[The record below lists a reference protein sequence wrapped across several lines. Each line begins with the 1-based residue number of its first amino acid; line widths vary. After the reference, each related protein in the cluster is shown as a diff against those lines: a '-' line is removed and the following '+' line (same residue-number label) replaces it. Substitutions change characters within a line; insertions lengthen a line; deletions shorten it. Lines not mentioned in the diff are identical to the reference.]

1 MVTPLTNCAT
11 IQDFINIYELNEAIE
26 ISNLCG
32 DELNDTI
39 NTDKLQAALDNAHDI
54 INSRYLIASDCGRAL
69 IKTSCKQLVL
79 WVARYIADTTKSRP
93 MVDEDYKRAMEMLE
107 YACKECA
114 DRCPLSSAE
123 LEEILGENI
132 SRRSRLR
139 CYRGNGNRFFG
150 RHAQRIKVDRFATKN
165 GFENYLINRFTSI
178 GSNDYLGY

>member
-1 MVTPLTNCAT
+1 MVTPLSNCAT

-32 DELNDTI
+32 DELDDEI

-79 WVARYIADTTKSRP
+79 WVTRYIADTTKSRP

-114 DRCPLSSAE
+114 IRCPLSRME
-123 LEEILGENI
+123 IEDILGENI
-132 SRRSRLR
+132 SRRSRLK
-139 CYRGNGNRFFG
+139 CFRGNGNRFYG
-150 RHAQRIKVDRFATKN
+150 RHARRVKVDRYATKGN
-165 GFENYLINRFTSI
+165 YDDYLIN
-178 GSNDYLGY
+178 NYHQY